1 MVTVVSR
8 CTAFALAPDSDNNRS
23 THPISMSVSQRN
35 HLRRG
40 TQHSDM
46 NRLRVSRRTDG
57 TKRPTP
63 GRPLRFLIVLAGGCL
78 LILGLFHGFQ
88 GIHSTLQQK
97 ISSRERYLF
106 DFHAIDCPTPP
117 ASDRLSFLAEVRYL
131 SQYPPRF
138 SILSPDL
145 AESLRAAFASHPWVA
160 EVRSVTI
167 ASALPRQV
175 HVDLRFRTPV
185 LQVTLVQGPPRWVDE
200 QGILL
205 PPLNSYPSGGMPGAV
220 LRTPRLPPDIPA
232 GRQWEDPIVL
242 QALALVQ
249 AYQPRQL
256 EYRQQ
261 HWELILADGRILHVA
276 ARTLD

>member
-1 MVTVVSR
+1 
-8 CTAFALAPDSDNNRS
+8 
-23 THPISMSVSQRN
+23 
-35 HLRRG
+35 
-40 TQHSDM
+40 M
-46 NRLRVSRRTDG
+46 NRLRVSKQADG
-57 TKRPTP
+57 AKRPRSSCP
-63 GRPLRFLIVLAGGCL
+63 PRFLIALAGSGL
-78 LILGLFHGFQ
+78 IILGLSQGFHGL
-88 GIHSTLQQK
+88 HSTLQRR
-97 ISSRERYLF
+97 ISSRDRYLF
-106 DFHAIDCPTPP
+106 DFYAIDCPTPP
-117 ASDRLSFLAEVRYL
+117 GSDRLSFLAEVRYL
-131 SQYPPRF
+131 SQYPPWF

-160 EVRSVTI
+160 EVKGVTI
-167 ASALPRQV
+167 APGPQWEV

-200 QGILL
+200 QGVLL
-205 PPLNSYPSGGMPGAV
+205 PSLNSHPSGDMRGAV

-232 GRQWEDPIVL
+232 GRRWEDPIVL